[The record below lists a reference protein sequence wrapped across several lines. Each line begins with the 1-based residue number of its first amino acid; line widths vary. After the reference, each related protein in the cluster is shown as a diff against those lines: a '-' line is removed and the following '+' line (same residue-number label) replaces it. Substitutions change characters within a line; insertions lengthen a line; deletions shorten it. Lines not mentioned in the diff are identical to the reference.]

1 MKRRPVPTT
10 STLDR
15 HMLVPLEKMIEEI
28 AASAVPQREW
38 ASMRAN
44 DPRSEV
50 ERPI

>member
-1 MKRRPVPTT
+1 MT
-10 STLDR
+10 SSLGG
-15 HMLVPLEKMIEEI
+15 HMVVPLEKKIEEI
-28 AASAVPQREW
+28 AASALPQREW